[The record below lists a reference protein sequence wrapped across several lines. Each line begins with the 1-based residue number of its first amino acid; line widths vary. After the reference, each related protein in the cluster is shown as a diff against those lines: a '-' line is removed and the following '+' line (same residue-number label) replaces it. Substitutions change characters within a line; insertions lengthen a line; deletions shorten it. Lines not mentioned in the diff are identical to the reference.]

1 MLLFCPCS
9 GPRPPSLTQ
18 QPTYSSLSWDW
29 LYPAPKEQTKN
40 SNTERTKVHG
50 DASKFFDNNIDNSAK
65 VPWKQPNSFMD
76 DDLWMEPQG
85 KWDGQLRHHRRT
97 RTSFFRSVRKSC
109 KIRPFISKC
118 IRICRPC
125 ASPDS
130 VRVFYL
136 NLHRNK
142 PCSVPYGNSNILVTQ
157 SNFFL
162 IRLFSSKHTLPA
174 RCHYKQSYWSPH

>member
-9 GPRPPSLTQ
+9 GLLAWPSSRRIPAYAETDFIQHRRSRPRTVTQ
-18 QPTYSSLSWDW
+18 RGPRCMGMLQI
-29 LYPAPKEQTKN
+29 
-40 SNTERTKVHG
+40 
-50 DASKFFDNNIDNSAK
+50 FFDNNIDNSAK